1 VKNVGAVARK
11 DRSVDRTNV
20 ARLYAAGP
28 ERIYFPVAQQVSAA
42 QGKSLSENAR
52 IFALVAIA
60 IWDAAVACFDT
71 KYHYNLWRPVSAIRA
86 AEADGNHKTDADPN
100 WAPLVFTLPFPSYAS
115 GHATFAGAARVVLE
129 RVFGEDGHSITLT
142 NPLVPDVVL
151 QYTTFKQITDDIDD
165 ARIYGGVHFRFDQE
179 AGARQGRLVGDYIL
193 RHKLRPVRGLIGRN
207 ARAWGNASRL

>member
-1 VKNVGAVARK
+1 VGSK
-11 DRSVDRTNV
+11 DRSVDRTSV
-20 ARLYAAGP
+20 ARLYAAAGP

-52 IFALVAIA
+52 LFALLAIA
-60 IWDAAVACFDT
+60 IWDSSVACFDT
-71 KYHYNLWRPVSAIRA
+71 KYHHNFWRPVSAIRA
-86 AEADGNHKTDADPN
+86 AEADGNQKTGADPD
-100 WAPLVFTLPFPSYAS
+100 WAPLVFTPPFPSYAS

-142 NPLVPDVVL
+142 HPLTPDVVL

-179 AGARQGRLVGDYIL
+179 AGAHQGRLVGDYIL
-193 RHKLRPVRGLIGRN
+193 RHKLRPVHGPDWEKR
-207 ARAWGNASRL
+207 